1 MSLLKP
7 FNILI
12 TGESGVGKT
21 TILNLFPGEIILE
34 LDDDLNEIFQKP
46 IDIPNLE
53 GVNQCILRE
62 IDLRELMNNFVSY
75 EKVLQS
81 IDVIFIVTDSTD
93 RNIKETQQLL
103 SELRYKLPKPN
114 FFIIA
119 NFQDRKFI
127 SLDIRKIENFLK
139 EKTYRFSAIQEG
151 SKGQMIDIIK
161 DILRVSIIKKKEES
175 HGVPS
180 IEKIEYEEILSDIE
194 EARLLEIR
202 KTNYSASKKFSMA
215 ASKFKILNVD
225 ESKEEFTA
233 LYFLCKA
240 WESIE
245 LAEEYKEPQK
255 LSEAMKFYN
264 QAILSL
270 SDKKLKLLVLGNS
283 IYCNALKLGLE
294 SDKSDDDNRKAEYFP
309 KIKILIKKAIKLY
322 QKSGYKKEAEWTL
335 DVLNKLNN
343 L

>member
-127 SLDIRKIENFLK
+127 SLDMQLF
-139 EKTYRFSAIQEG
+139 
-151 SKGQMIDIIK
+151 
-161 DILRVSIIKKKEES
+161 
-175 HGVPS
+175 P
-180 IEKIEYEEILSDIE
+180 
-194 EARLLEIR
+194 
-202 KTNYSASKKFSMA
+202 TNK
-215 ASKFKILNVD
+215 N
-225 ESKEEFTA
+225 T
-233 LYFLCKA
+233 
-240 WESIE
+240 
-245 LAEEYKEPQK
+245 
-255 LSEAMKFYN
+255 
-264 QAILSL
+264 
-270 SDKKLKLLVLGNS
+270 
-283 IYCNALKLGLE
+283 
-294 SDKSDDDNRKAEYFP
+294 
-309 KIKILIKKAIKLY
+309 
-322 QKSGYKKEAEWTL
+322 
-335 DVLNKLNN
+335 
-343 L
+343 